1 MTDTRAAAD
10 PRPPVPDGIDEPPR
24 PAPTVTTEADPTPI
38 VRAVA
43 TRIRVA
49 LRSPGGRGALYRLPG
64 PGPIVLRSSVDTQRV
79 TLTRTAEGLHL
90 DTPAPAAPATTLDV
104 DPLAL
109 TVSSANADV
118 LAVEV
123 VSALVNPEPPALAAA
138 GHEFWALSASLP
150 GMPGLVLH
158 ALDTGEVVRV
168 GPQERPYEIHGS
180 DLDLRRLTA
189 GFDWL
194 VHSVRAGRFA
204 IEGTHRQLS
213 VVTGASMKA
222 VYDV

>member
-1 MTDTRAAAD
+1 MTDTRAVTD
-10 PRPPVPDGIDEPPR
+10 PRPSAPDGTDEPRR
-24 PAPTVTTEADPTPI
+24 PDPVVTTEADPTPI

-43 TRIRVA
+43 TRVRVA
-49 LRSPGGRGALYRLPG
+49 LRSPGGRDALRRLPG
-64 PGPIVLRSSVDTQRV
+64 PDPIALRSSVDAQRV

-90 DTPAPAAPATTLDV
+90 DSHDPVVPTTTLDV
-104 DPLAL
+104 DPFAL
-109 TVSSANADV
+109 TVSSANGDA
-118 LAVEV
+118 LAVET

-138 GHEFWALSASLP
+138 TRDFWALSSALS

-158 ALDTGEVVRV
+158 AVDTGEVVHA
-168 GPQERPYEIHGS
+168 GPREQPYEIHGN
-180 DLDLRRLTA
+180 DLDLRRLMA

-204 IEGTHRQLS
+204 INGTHRQLS